1 MRQRR
6 KRPQRRLRPE
16 LVGQVRLA
24 LQVLPL
30 GRGGPPRPRLR
41 RCRRRDRPLLRRSR
55 DRRALSR
62 RRLAVGGI
70 QRAAGR
76 LLECVGGYA
85 GTSSAAPVRALG
97 TGDGQAPL
105 RHRPSHRRRLRAD
118 RRQRAAGPA
127 GARAAPRGAL
137 QRCANLRTDAV
148 DPARPQPAAARGH
161 PARHADRRQ
170 GGHRHERLGD
180 HVPGAAADHR
190 RDLERHRRDPADARA
205 PRRLRL
211 ERRHVHLGFP
221 DPGELLPPDRG
232 WARRLRHRRRAALLR
247 QQGR

>member
-1 MRQRR
+1 MLSHWLTEAGLSAEETAPALEGEDPRRHLHRRWRLLRAVDGDSPEGARPLRRYRDRREGRMRQRR

-85 GTSSAAPVRALG
+85 GASSAAPVRALG

-118 RRQRAAGPA
+118 RRQRATGPA
-127 GARAAPRGAL
+127 
-137 QRCANLRTDAV
+137 
-148 DPARPQPAAARGH
+148 
-161 PARHADRRQ
+161 
-170 GGHRHERLGD
+170 
-180 HVPGAAADHR
+180 
-190 RDLERHRRDPADARA
+190 
-205 PRRLRL
+205 
-211 ERRHVHLGFP
+211 
-221 DPGELLPPDRG
+221 
-232 WARRLRHRRRAALLR
+232 
-247 QQGR
+247 